1 MLTKNNVHSMI
12 VKEQPHY
19 GLRKLS
25 VGVASVLLG
34 TTTLCLANANVA
46 HADTT
51 ANNNQAVAQTK
62 MGGGVD

>member
-1 MLTKNNVHSMI
+1 MLIKNNTHSMI

-34 TTTLCLANANVA
+34 TTTLCLVNANIA

-51 ANNNQAVAQTK
+51 ANNNQTTSQTK
-62 MGGGVD
+62 MGGGID

>member
-1 MLTKNNVHSMI
+1 MLIKNNTHSMV

-34 TTTLCLANANVA
+34 TTTWCLANTNIA

-51 ANNNQAVAQTK
+51 ANNNQTISQTK
-62 MGGGVD
+62 MGGGD